1 MFTAE
6 SLQAAH
12 DTLVYGVIRVIFQ
25 FPNEFKYQV
34 LKDIGWNN
42 DYYTIERCHL
52 ANSFRVTLKHDD
64 GREKDIYIPSTKVYS
79 WVLEL
84 QELVN

>member
-12 DTLVYGVIRVIFQ
+12 DTLVKGVIQCIFQ
-25 FPNEFKYQV
+25 FPNEFKSQ
-34 LKDIGWNN
+34 LLESTGWKD
-42 DYYTIERCHL
+42 DCYSIERCHI